1 MINNWFDYEL
11 SDIKRGYAADTQS
24 GRYVCL
30 VCGRGFDQGEVFQ
43 REGRFYRA
51 DRAAELHVQGEHGG
65 MAKVLLQ
72 CDKKATGL
80 TDIQKELFT
89 LLLQGLGDGEIAAQT
104 QVAAATV
111 RHTRFTLRER
121 ARQAKLYLALFEL
134 TDQVFRG
141 RNKGRELVEI
151 HGAATMVDD
160 RYDVTREEE
169 EKILRV
175 SFSSLEPLRLAVF
188 PAREKKKIVVLK
200 RLVSLFDP
208 GKPYT
213 ELQVNAMLKP
223 VYEDVATLR
232 RYLIEYG
239 FMERNADGSAYRR
252 TQNNG

>member
-1 MINNWFDYEL
+1 MINGWQECDL
-11 SDIKRGYAADTQS
+11 SDIKHGYAMDAQRDQ
-24 GRYVCL
+24 YLCL
-30 VCGRGFDQGEVFQ
+30 VCGKRFDLGEVFPQ
-43 REGRFYRA
+43 EGRFYRA
-51 DRAAELHVQGEHGG
+51 ERAAQLHVQQEHGG
-65 MAKVLLQ
+65 MAQVLLQ

-80 TDIQKELFT
+80 TDIQKELFA
-89 LLLQGLGDGEIAAQT
+89 LLLQGLGDGEIAART

-134 TDQVFRG
+134 TEQMSRG

-151 HGAATMVDD
+151 HGTATMIDE

-169 EKILRV
+169 EKILKV

-200 RLVSLFDP
+200 RLVSLFEP
-208 GKPYT
+208 GVAYT
-213 ELQVNAMLKP
+213 ELQVNGLLKP
-223 VYEDVATLR
+223 VHGDVATLR

-252 TQNNG
+252 TGNNG